1 MSQHS
6 SPQYSPSA
14 DLPLIL
20 ASASPRRREL
30 LALLGLPFS
39 VHTSDVEERGDLAP
53 VPAPILAALP
63 PCPVPLDDHPTL
75 RAWRKV
81 ADVQAQRNHAP
92 AVLLG
97 ADTVV
102 VLAGQ
107 VLNKPDNPDH
117 AHWMLRQLSGKVHT
131 VYTGVCVAAPTVADS
146 PATPFGMQLALSV
159 SDVTIA
165 PLDDAMIEAYIAT
178 GEPRDKAGAY
188 GIQGLGGRL
197 VQQVQGSY
205 SGVIGL
211 PLGIVQSLLTHAG
224 MPPVYEPLAALQQW
238 LEQQGKDPHAC
249 LSALP

>member
-6 SPQYSPSA
+6 SPQYPTSIA
-14 DLPLIL
+14 LPLIL
-20 ASASPRRREL
+20 ASASPRRSEL

-39 VHTSDVEERGDLAP
+39 IHTSDVEERGELAP

-63 PCPVPLDDHPTL
+63 PCPVALDDHPTL

-81 ADVQAQRNHAP
+81 ADVHAQRDHAP

-102 VLAGQ
+102 VLDGH
-107 VLNKPDNPDH
+107 VLNKPDDPDH
-117 AHWMLRQLSGKVHT
+117 AHWMLRQLSGKVHI

-146 PATPFGMQLALSV
+146 PATPSGLQFALSANR
-159 SDVTIA
+159 VTIA
-165 PLDDAMIEAYIAT
+165 PLDDVTIAAYIAT
-178 GEPRDKAGAY
+178 GEPLDKAGAY

-205 SGVIGL
+205 SGVVGL
-211 PLGIVQSLLTHAG
+211 PLGLVHRLLTHAG
-224 MPPVYEPLAALQQW
+224 MPPVYEPVTVLQDW
-238 LEQQGKDPHAC
+238 LIQQGKEPHAW